1 MIRKADANDI
11 QRITEI
17 YKNVIHSDTN
27 MTRWSE
33 DVYPTA
39 DTARKALARGDLFV
53 YEDDA
58 AGRVL
63 ATAIINQI
71 QGDAYSKCSWRFSAA
86 DNEVMVLHT
95 LAVDPEASHKGIGKQ
110 ILKFYE
116 EYALDVLS
124 IDGIVGVTNITPVPG
139 SPKYMRGLMNL
150 RGNILH
156 IVDIRIRFGLARR
169 DDHSIE
175 DDVIIVIA
183 TTNRKFGILA
193 DMVSDVITVYE
204 SQMTETPIDNMRGL
218 QISNV
223 IRLENKIIMVLPIE
237 EIIKSGNEETKN
249 L

>member
-1 MIRKADANDI
+1 MLDNQKINAANIPQVGGTALDHEENI
-11 QRITEI
+11 STEPSQQFLVFKI
-17 YKNVIHSDTN
+17 
-27 MTRWSE
+27 
-33 DVYPTA
+33 
-39 DTARKALARGDLFV
+39 
-53 YEDDA
+53 
-58 AGRVL
+58 
-63 ATAIINQI
+63 
-71 QGDAYSKCSWRFSAA
+71 
-86 DNEVMVLHT
+86 DN
-95 LAVDPEASHKGIGKQ
+95 
-110 ILKFYE
+110 E

-175 DDVIIVIA
+175 DDVIIVRS

-223 IRLENKIIMVLPIE
+223 IRLENKIIMVLPID
-237 EIIKSGNEETKN
+237 EIIKSNDGENKTV
-249 L
+249 

>member
-1 MIRKADANDI
+1 MLDNQKINAANIPQVGGTALDHEENI
-11 QRITEI
+11 STEPSQQFLVFKI
-17 YKNVIHSDTN
+17 
-27 MTRWSE
+27 
-33 DVYPTA
+33 
-39 DTARKALARGDLFV
+39 
-53 YEDDA
+53 
-58 AGRVL
+58 
-63 ATAIINQI
+63 
-71 QGDAYSKCSWRFSAA
+71 
-86 DNEVMVLHT
+86 DN
-95 LAVDPEASHKGIGKQ
+95 
-110 ILKFYE
+110 E
-116 EYALDVLS
+116 EYAPDVLS

-175 DDVIIVIA
+175 DDVIIVIS

-223 IRLENKIIMVLPIE
+223 IRLENKIIMVLPID
-237 EIIKSGNEETKN
+237 EIIKSNDGENKTV
-249 L
+249 

>member
-1 MIRKADANDI
+1 MLDNQKIN
-11 QRITEI
+11 
-17 YKNVIHSDTN
+17 
-27 MTRWSE
+27 
-33 DVYPTA
+33 
-39 DTARKALARGDLFV
+39 
-53 YEDDA
+53 A
-58 AGRVL
+58 ASIPQVGGASL
-63 ATAIINQI
+63 
-71 QGDAYSKCSWRFSAA
+71 
-86 DNEVMVLHT
+86 DNEENLSTEPSQQFLVFKI
-95 LAVDPEASHKGIGKQ
+95 DN
-110 ILKFYE
+110 E

-183 TTNRKFGILA
+183 TTTRKFGILA

-237 EIIKSGNEETKN
+237 EIIKSNDSSSQTV
-249 L
+249 

>member
-1 MIRKADANDI
+1 MLDNQKINAANIPQVGGTALDHEENI
-11 QRITEI
+11 STEPSQQFLVFKI
-17 YKNVIHSDTN
+17 
-27 MTRWSE
+27 
-33 DVYPTA
+33 
-39 DTARKALARGDLFV
+39 
-53 YEDDA
+53 
-58 AGRVL
+58 
-63 ATAIINQI
+63 
-71 QGDAYSKCSWRFSAA
+71 
-86 DNEVMVLHT
+86 DN
-95 LAVDPEASHKGIGKQ
+95 
-110 ILKFYE
+110 E

-124 IDGIVGVTNITPVPG
+124 IDVIVGVTNITPVPG

-175 DDVIIVIA
+175 DDVIIVIS

-223 IRLENKIIMVLPIE
+223 IRLENKIIMVLPID
-237 EIIKSGNEETKN
+237 EIIKSNDGENKTV
-249 L
+249 

>member
-1 MIRKADANDI
+1 MLDNQKINAANIPQVGGTALDHEENLS
-11 QRITEI
+11 TEPSQQFLVFKI
-17 YKNVIHSDTN
+17 
-27 MTRWSE
+27 
-33 DVYPTA
+33 
-39 DTARKALARGDLFV
+39 
-53 YEDDA
+53 
-58 AGRVL
+58 
-63 ATAIINQI
+63 
-71 QGDAYSKCSWRFSAA
+71 
-86 DNEVMVLHT
+86 DN
-95 LAVDPEASHKGIGKQ
+95 
-110 ILKFYE
+110 E

-175 DDVIIVIA
+175 DDVIIVIS

-223 IRLENKIIMVLPIE
+223 IRLENKIIMVLPID
-237 EIIKSGNEETKN
+237 EIIKSNDGENKTV
-249 L
+249 

>member
-1 MIRKADANDI
+1 MLDNQKINAANIPQVGGTALDHEENI
-11 QRITEI
+11 STEPSQQFLVFKI
-17 YKNVIHSDTN
+17 
-27 MTRWSE
+27 
-33 DVYPTA
+33 
-39 DTARKALARGDLFV
+39 
-53 YEDDA
+53 
-58 AGRVL
+58 
-63 ATAIINQI
+63 
-71 QGDAYSKCSWRFSAA
+71 
-86 DNEVMVLHT
+86 DN
-95 LAVDPEASHKGIGKQ
+95 
-110 ILKFYE
+110 E

-175 DDVIIVIA
+175 DDVIIVIS

-223 IRLENKIIMVLPIE
+223 IRLENKIIMVLPID
-237 EIIKSGNEETKN
+237 EIIKSNDGENKTV
-249 L
+249 

>member
-1 MIRKADANDI
+1 MLDNQKINAANIPQVGGTGLDHEENLS
-11 QRITEI
+11 TEPSQQFLVFKI
-17 YKNVIHSDTN
+17 
-27 MTRWSE
+27 
-33 DVYPTA
+33 
-39 DTARKALARGDLFV
+39 
-53 YEDDA
+53 
-58 AGRVL
+58 
-63 ATAIINQI
+63 
-71 QGDAYSKCSWRFSAA
+71 
-86 DNEVMVLHT
+86 DN
-95 LAVDPEASHKGIGKQ
+95 
-110 ILKFYE
+110 E

-156 IVDIRIRFGLARR
+156 IVDIRIRFGLDRR

-175 DDVIIVIA
+175 DDVIIVIS

-223 IRLENKIIMVLPIE
+223 IRLENKIIMVLPID
-237 EIIKSGNEETKN
+237 EIIKSNDDTNKTV
-249 L
+249 

>member
-1 MIRKADANDI
+1 MLDNQKINAANIPQVGGTALDHEENI
-11 QRITEI
+11 STEPSQQFLVFKI
-17 YKNVIHSDTN
+17 
-27 MTRWSE
+27 
-33 DVYPTA
+33 
-39 DTARKALARGDLFV
+39 
-53 YEDDA
+53 
-58 AGRVL
+58 
-63 ATAIINQI
+63 
-71 QGDAYSKCSWRFSAA
+71 
-86 DNEVMVLHT
+86 DN
-95 LAVDPEASHKGIGKQ
+95 
-110 ILKFYE
+110 E

-175 DDVIIVIA
+175 DDVIIVIS

-193 DMVSDVITVYE
+193 DVVSDVITVYE

-223 IRLENKIIMVLPIE
+223 IRLENKIIMVLPID
-237 EIIKSGNEETKN
+237 EIIKSNDGENKTV
-249 L
+249 

>member
-1 MIRKADANDI
+1 MLDNQKINVDSIPQVGGPSLDHEDNI
-11 QRITEI
+11 STEPSQQFLVFKI
-17 YKNVIHSDTN
+17 
-27 MTRWSE
+27 
-33 DVYPTA
+33 
-39 DTARKALARGDLFV
+39 
-53 YEDDA
+53 
-58 AGRVL
+58 
-63 ATAIINQI
+63 
-71 QGDAYSKCSWRFSAA
+71 
-86 DNEVMVLHT
+86 DN
-95 LAVDPEASHKGIGKQ
+95 
-110 ILKFYE
+110 E

-175 DDVIIVIA
+175 DDVIIVIS

-237 EIIKSGNEETKN
+237 EIIKSNDEENKT

>member
-1 MIRKADANDI
+1 MLDNQKINAANIPQVGGTALDHEENLS
-11 QRITEI
+11 TEPSQQFLVFKI
-17 YKNVIHSDTN
+17 
-27 MTRWSE
+27 
-33 DVYPTA
+33 
-39 DTARKALARGDLFV
+39 
-53 YEDDA
+53 
-58 AGRVL
+58 
-63 ATAIINQI
+63 
-71 QGDAYSKCSWRFSAA
+71 
-86 DNEVMVLHT
+86 DN
-95 LAVDPEASHKGIGKQ
+95 
-110 ILKFYE
+110 E

-175 DDVIIVIA
+175 DDVIIVIY

-223 IRLENKIIMVLPIE
+223 IRLENKIIMVLPID
-237 EIIKSGNEETKN
+237 EIIKSNDSENKTV
-249 L
+249 